1 MEKDKSGPDTRL
13 VIYELKEDPFH
24 KFRIAFALMSIIPLL
39 ITFYLILVRFFDFS
53 ILIGNTGFILT
64 SAILISLLG
73 FVLGYSILAGLLT
86 RLILYAVKLKE
97 SDQLKSA
104 LVANVS
110 HEVRTPLTTV
120 KLTLANLNDGLV
132 GQTDKTQKTFIQRCS
147 ETIDRL
153 IRLVN
158 ELLDLSKI
166 EAGKFM
172 MKRELVNLN
181 SLIDNELANFDA
193 SLKNKGL
200 QVEKQIPTSPIEIW
214 ADQDKITQVF
224 INLFDNAI
232 KHTPENGRIFVRLHS
247 ANSEVMLEME
257 DTGEGVPAD
266 KLAKIFDKF
275 EREASGKTL
284 GTGLGLPIAKD
295 IVEMHRGRIWAESG
309 ERKGTKFTV
318 ILLKDLRTKKR

>member
-1 MEKDKSGPDTRL
+1 MGKDKSRLDTRQ

-24 KFRIAFALMSIIPLL
+24 KFRIAFALMSVIPLL
-39 ITFYLILVRFFDFS
+39 VVFYLLLVRFFNFS
-53 ILIGNTGFILT
+53 ILVGDTGFILAL
-64 SAILISLLG
+64 AILIGLLG
-73 FVLGYSILAGLLT
+73 FALGYSILSGLLT
-86 RLILYAVKLKE
+86 RLIFYTAKLKE
-97 SDQLKSA
+97 SDQLKST

-110 HEVRTPLTTV
+110 HEVRTPLATV
-120 KLTLANLNDGLV
+120 KSTLVNLSDGLL
-132 GQTDKTQKTFIQRCS
+132 GQIDKIQKTFIQRCL

-172 MKRELVNLN
+172 MKRKLVSLN

-200 QVEKQIPTSPIEIW
+200 QVEKQIPASPIEIW

-232 KHTPENGRIFVRLHS
+232 KYTPENGRIFLRLHS
-247 ANSEVMLEME
+247 VNSEVRLEVE
-257 DTGEGVPAD
+257 DTGEGVPVD

-275 EREASGKTL
+275 EREVSGRIL

-295 IVEMHRGRIWAESG
+295 IVEMHHGRIWAESSK
-309 ERKGTKFTV
+309 RRGTKFTV
-318 ILLKDLRTKKR
+318 ILPKDLRSKKR